1 MKNLLI
7 GITLL
12 ILFSCSSNP
21 KNTNGTDLEESL
33 IQKPQINYKLNS
45 LPKDINVIYFANPGN
60 ENELNE
66 EVKGLLTNYY
76 TFSQKYSYFPKIK
89 FFRLNQLNNCSFI
102 LNRSTFNIVFLLN
115 DTLDKKFY
123 ETCLNRIGNQ
133 NSLFVV
139 DSFNK
144 NLFNNFRNFSVD
156 RNQDKYRLLK
166 FMNSSSNS
174 VIVIDNEVTKDKY
187 EIGKY
192 WETNFKKEVTEYR
205 TFNKSESSESLFSNL
220 LLSEQSIKR
229 KRKLSRIISQDIEQ
243 NPRTRGDIDALFL
256 SVNTQE
262 ARSLKPA
269 LDYNYIEGMK
279 VFLAN
284 DWKEDVLFSKTDK
297 DLENVISIDIPFMLQ
312 TQLPEEL
319 DNLKNKT
326 RNFAIGYDSF
336 EIVLLLKG
344 SRNLNK
350 ITYKGLTGNITF
362 GEKDIKR
369 KSTIFK
375 IQNGSYKYLNDI

>member
-12 ILFSCSSNP
+12 TLFSCSSNP
-21 KNTNGTDLEESL
+21 KNTNGTDFAGLL

-45 LPKDINVIYFANPGN
+45 LPKDINVIYFANPSN
-60 ENELNE
+60 KNELTE

-76 TFSQKYSYFPKIK
+76 TFSKKYSYFPKIN
-89 FFRLNQLNNCSFI
+89 FFRLDQLNNCSVI
-102 LNRSTFNIVFLLN
+102 LNRSTFNIIFLLN
-115 DTLDKKFY
+115 DTLDSKFY
-123 ETCLNRIGNQ
+123 ETCLNRIDNQ
-133 NSLFVV
+133 NALFVIN
-139 DSFNK
+139 SFNK
-144 NLFNNFRNFSVD
+144 NIFNNFRNFSVD

-166 FMNSSSNS
+166 FMNSSSNN
-174 VIVIDNEVTKDKY
+174 VIVIDNETTKDKY

-192 WETNFKKEVTEYR
+192 WETNFKKEVTEYS
-205 TFNKSESSESLFSNL
+205 TFIKSESSEKLFSNL

-269 LDYNYIEGMK
+269 LDYNYIDGIK

-284 DWKEDVLFSKTDK
+284 DWKEDVLFSKTDN
-297 DLENVISIDIPFMLQ
+297 DLESVISIDIPFMLQ
-312 TQLPEEL
+312 TPLPEEL
-319 DNLKNKT
+319 GNLKNKT

-362 GEKDIKR
+362 REKDIER

>member
-1 MKNLLI
+1 LKNLLI

-12 ILFSCSSNP
+12 TLFGCSTNP

-33 IQKPQINYKLNS
+33 IYKPEINYKLNS

-60 ENELNE
+60 KNELTE
-66 EVKGLLTNYY
+66 EVKGLLTNYF
-76 TFSQKYSYFPKIK
+76 TFSKKYSYFPRIK
-89 FFRLNQLNNCSFI
+89 FFRLDQLSNCSFI
-102 LNRSTFNIVFLLN
+102 LNRSTFNIIFLLK
-115 DTLDKKFY
+115 DTLDNKFY
-123 ETCLNRIGNQ
+123 ETCLNRIGSQ
-133 NSLFVV
+133 NALFVL
-139 DSFNK
+139 DSINK
-144 NLFNNFRNFSVD
+144 NLFNNYRKFRVD

-166 FMNSSSNS
+166 FMNSSSNN
-174 VIVIDNEVTKDKY
+174 VIVIDNAVTKDKY

-205 TFNKSESSESLFSNL
+205 TFNKSESSEDLFSNL
-220 LLSEQSIKR
+220 LLSEQSVQR
-229 KRKLSRIISQDIEQ
+229 KRRLSRIISKDLEH

-284 DWKEDVLFSKTDK
+284 DWKEDILFKKTDK

-312 TQLPEEL
+312 TPLPEEL
-319 DNLKNKT
+319 DDLKNKT

-336 EIVLLLKG
+336 EILLLLKG
-344 SRNLNK
+344 AKNVNK

-362 GEKDIKR
+362 KEKDIER

-375 IQNGSYKYLNDI
+375 IQNGSYQYLNDI

>member
-21 KNTNGTDLEESL
+21 KNTYGTSFEESL
-33 IQKPQINYKLNS
+33 ILKPQINYKLNS
-45 LPKDINVIYFANPGN
+45 LPKDINVLYFTNPGN
-60 ENELNE
+60 KNELTE

-76 TFSQKYSYFPKIK
+76 SFSKKYSYFPRIK
-89 FFRLNQLNNCSFI
+89 LFRLDQLNTCSYI
-102 LNRSTFNIVFLLN
+102 LNRNTFNVVFLLN
-115 DTLDKKFY
+115 DTLDYKFY
-123 ETCLNRIGNQ
+123 ESCLNRISNQ
-133 NSLFVV
+133 NALFVV

-205 TFNKSESSESLFSNL
+205 TFNKSESSEKLFSNL

-229 KRKLSRIISQDIEQ
+229 NRRLSRIISKGIEH
-243 NPRTRGDIDALFL
+243 NPRTREDIDALFL

-269 LDYNYIEGMK
+269 LDYVYIEGMK

-284 DWKEDVLFSKTDK
+284 DWKENIIFNKTDK

-312 TQLPEEL
+312 TPLPEEL
-319 DNLKNKT
+319 DDIKNKT

-344 SRNLNK
+344 AKNLNK

-362 GEKDIKR
+362 REKDIER